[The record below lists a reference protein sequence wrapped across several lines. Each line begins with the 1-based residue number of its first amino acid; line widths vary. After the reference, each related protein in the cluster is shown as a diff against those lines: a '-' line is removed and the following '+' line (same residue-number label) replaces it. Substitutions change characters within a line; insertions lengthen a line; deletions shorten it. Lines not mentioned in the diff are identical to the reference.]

1 MFEGTL
7 AQIALGIQSGCS
19 KHEARNQQPSS
30 QTRTGCKARGFSGRQ
45 TSPTSP
51 KPESAIALSPKSSFM
66 LLHITFSPKR
76 FKRPYSAFSFATWLT
91 SGFGGSFGS
100 LAPYLIGILIIP
112 GSLAPP
118 ISMPLLVP
126 ATHLPTSAG
135 TPPSHFSHAPG
146 MEQWLHLMP
155 APKSPKGTKYLMT
168 RYLVLG
174 CLQCR

>member
-118 ISMPLLVP
+118 ISMLCWSQPLIFQLRQEPLLRISHM
-126 ATHLPTSAG
+126 HLGWNSG
-135 TPPSHFSHAPG
+135 CISC
-146 MEQWLHLMP
+146 LHLRVQRVQ
-155 APKSPKGTKYLMT
+155 ST
-168 RYLVLG
+168 
-174 CLQCR
+174 